1 MNTKKLV
8 HYLHVNKQRQSWT
21 VHNSKGCFSFDEVSI
36 EVPAK
41 TVHKPLKKDN
51 PRFFIRVVGKL
62 VINEDGTARIV

>member
-1 MNTKKLV
+1 
-8 HYLHVNKQRQSWT
+8 